1 MTAENVL
8 MWVLALG
15 AVLGGLDHLL
25 GDRTGL
31 GKRFEEGFQLLG
43 PTALSMAG
51 ILCLAP
57 LLSALVQRVV
67 LPLWPWQA
75 VDPSILAG
83 VLAID
88 MGGYQLAVST
98 ARDPAVGLFSGIVV
112 ASTLGCTLSFTV
124 PTGMQLLEGEDR
136 AAFSQ
141 GILIGL
147 CTLPAGLLAGGVAEG
162 LGVCR
167 TLLQCLPVFALS
179 LLLILGMTVF
189 PRGALRGFLGFA
201 RLIRAASILGLI
213 LGSVQYMTGV
223 TLLPDLM
230 PLEEAM
236 SVVSGIGIV
245 LLGSLPAA
253 ELLQRALRRPLNW
266 FGQKSGMN
274 RQSLAGLL
282 IGFVSVVPV
291 LAMMPQMD
299 RRGKIVNGACLVGA
313 ASALAAHLSFV
324 FSAEAGMMLPLLCAK
339 VVGGVLGAAA
349 AMVAV
354 GPDASALEKEG
365 GRE

>member
-1 MTAENVL
+1 MTAQNAI

-15 AVLGGLDHLL
+15 AVVGGIDHLL

-51 ILCLAP
+51 ILCLVP
-57 LLSALVQRVV
+57 LLSALVQRCL
-67 LPLWPWQA
+67 LPLWRWQS

-88 MGGYQLAVST
+88 MGGYQLALTS
-98 ARDPAVGLFSGIVV
+98 ARDPAVGLFSGVIV

-124 PTGMQLLEGEDR
+124 PTGMQLLKGEDR
-136 AAFSQ
+136 TAFSR

-147 CTLPAGLLAGGVAEG
+147 CALPAALMAGGAAEG
-162 LGVCR
+162 LGIYQMFC
-167 TLLQCLPVFALS
+167 QCLPVLALS
-179 LLLILGMTVF
+179 LGLILCMTVF
-189 PRGALRGFLGFA
+189 PRAALRGFLLFA
-201 RLIRAASILGLI
+201 QIIRGASILGLI
-213 LGSVQYMTGV
+213 AGSVQYMTGV

-230 PLEEAM
+230 PLEDAM
-236 SVVSGIGIV
+236 SVVVGIGIV

-266 FGQKSGMN
+266 LGRKSGMN
-274 RQSLAGLL
+274 QQSLAGLL
-282 IGFVSVVPV
+282 IGMVSVVPV
-291 LAMMPQMD
+291 LVMMPQMD
-299 RRGKIVNGACLVGA
+299 KRGKIVNGACLVGS
-313 ASALAAHLSFV
+313 ASALAAHLGFV
-324 FSAEAGMMLPLLCAK
+324 FSAEADMMLPLLAAK

-349 AMVAV
+349 AMAV
-354 GPDASALEKEG
+354 VRSVPSEAAV
-365 GRE
+365 